1 MKTKL
6 VLPPPPKRRSLFK
19 ETLEKRPT
27 PCMKRVPSKFTREIH
42 RNLQIGDVV
51 IVNDD
56 NKTINCSILAQVVQT
71 YQNENGL
78 GRSVKL

>member
-1 MKTKL
+1 
-6 VLPPPPKRRSLFK
+6 
-19 ETLEKRPT
+19 
-27 PCMKRVPSKFTREIH
+27 MKRVPSKFTREIH